1 MHTSFLLSI
10 QRKQRKQREDH
21 DIFSFVF
28 GVQANTDMEEILS
41 YQVLQLPGN
50 IASRIKQSYE
60 TMKSYQVEEKLRQ
73 ESRLPWVNVGCVVH
87 DGYNANG
94 MPGCKTAVMTVSK
107 IQ

>member
-1 MHTSFLLSI
+1 
-10 QRKQRKQREDH
+10 
-21 DIFSFVF
+21 
-28 GVQANTDMEEILS
+28 MEEILS

-107 IQ
+107 IR